1 MIENLFGGHGK
12 GNNDILLILAVV
24 FLLFN
29 NNSKDD
35 CYGDNDGIF
44 GGIGNLFGGNNLIW
58 IIAILFLFGGDLF
71 GLEETQ

>member
-12 GNNDILLILAVV
+12 GNSDILLILAVV

-29 NNSKDD
+29 SSKDD
-35 CYGDNDGIF
+35 CYGEK
-44 GGIGNLFGGNNLIW
+44 GGIFGGNNLIW

-71 GLEETQ
+71 GLGEAQ